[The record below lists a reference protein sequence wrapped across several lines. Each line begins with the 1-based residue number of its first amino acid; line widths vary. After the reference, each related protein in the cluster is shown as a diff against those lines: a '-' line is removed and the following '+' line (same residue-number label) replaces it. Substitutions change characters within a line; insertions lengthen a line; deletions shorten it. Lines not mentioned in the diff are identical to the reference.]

1 MNIGIVVYS
10 QTGNTLSVAEKL
22 KDRLISAGHAASIE
36 RLAPVLANPKDPLSF
51 HFDALPDLA
60 GYDAL
65 VFAAPVQGF
74 SLSQVMAAYLPL
86 MPDLTGRK
94 AACFV
99 TKQLA
104 SAWTGGNKAIAQMT
118 KAVEDKGGTVCGT
131 GMIMWSSKQ
140 REKELE
146 EMVEKV
152 GCLFV

>member
-22 KDRLISAGHAASIE
+22 KDRLVSAGHAASIE

-51 HFDALPDLA
+51 RFDALPDLA
-60 GYDAL
+60 GYNAL

-74 SLSQVMAAYLPL
+74 SLCRAMAIYLQQLPAL
-86 MPDLTGRK
+86 DGKK

-118 KAVEDKGGTVCGT
+118 KAVEEKGGTVCGT

-140 REKELE
+140 REKDME

-152 GCLFV
+152 GCLFG

>member
-22 KDRLISAGHAASIE
+22 KDKLVSAGHAAAIE
-36 RLAPVLANPKDPLSF
+36 RLAPVLENPKDPLSF
-51 HFDALPDLA
+51 RFDALPDLA

-74 SLSQVMAAYLPL
+74 SLSPVMAAYLPL
-86 MPDLTGRK
+86 IPGLAGKK

-104 SAWTGGNKAIAQMT
+104 SAWTGGNKALAQMT

-140 REKELE
+140 REKDLE

-152 GCLFV
+152 GCLFG